1 VSGALNYKPAPFGA
15 DASAKLVWFGSL
27 CAKNGVRYFPA
38 SPTAVAAFV
47 LAMLELREPGARIA
61 EVLDVIAQ
69 AHDAAMLPNPVATGI
84 VRAALS
90 RISAEEA
97 NEGPRRWSQREKAEY
112 WTLPPSV
119 REVITRRDRE
129 RERTIAIALQE
140 AAELKRQLAAAKVR
154 EDPLSD
160 NERQAAAPMKAGRR
174 ARARTVSRTPRS
186 GTSSTRRGTP
196 RSLLF

>member
-1 VSGALNYKPAPFGA
+1 VSGALNYKPAPFEA
-15 DASAKLVWFGSL
+15 DASAKLVWFASL
-27 CAKNGVRYFPA
+27 CAKRGVRYFPA

-97 NEGPRRWSQREKAEY
+97 NEAPRRWSQSERAGSDHAAG
-112 WTLPPSV
+112 PG
-119 REVITRRDRE
+119 TRANDRH
-129 RERTIAIALQE
+129 R
-140 AAELKRQLAAAKVR
+140 
-154 EDPLSD
+154 
-160 NERQAAAPMKAGRR
+160 
-174 ARARTVSRTPRS
+174 VSGSR
-186 GTSSTRRGTP
+186 
-196 RSLLF
+196 